1 MTNLFTNIRKFGRD
15 ESGAAMVEY
24 SLLLAIIT
32 AGAITT
38 ILTIGGKVG
47 AAWTALNVIW

>member
-1 MTNLFTNIRKFGRD
+1 MPRRLTYISKFCGD

-32 AGAITT
+32 AGVITT
-38 ILTIGGKVG
+38 IITIGGKVG
-47 AAWTALNVIW
+47 AAWDALNVIW